1 MRFSA
6 PDSLGAGDADFRSWP
21 REPVPGEPSVMRCSA
36 PEGRRPSG
44 LGMGSSVQ
52 KEASKQVGGYSN
64 EVRMEAEMAFPF
76 NDFVP
81 PCGQEGPS

>member
-6 PDSLGAGDADFRSWP
+6 PDPLGAGDAEFRSWS
-21 REPVPGEPSVMRCSA
+21 RVPVPGEPSVMRCSA

-44 LGMGSSVQ
+44 PGMGSSVQ

-64 EVRMEAEMAFPF
+64 GVRMEAEMASPF
-76 NDFVP
+76 SDFKTR
-81 PCGQEGPS
+81 